1 MPCTTAGRM
10 GTSVEN
16 ASLPDLVRALA
27 DDAREL
33 VRAEVGLAKDELG
46 KTLRVLLIVIAGATA
61 ATVTAVFSLAMFL
74 AAAVLGAGGTPLAAL
89 LTAAGW
95 GVLLVLAALAVSLH
109 LIAKNKKSKV
119 VSAEPEPTASGQQS
133 EVLR

>member
-1 MPCTTAGRM
+1 MSTTVQN
-10 GTSVEN
+10 T
-16 ASLPDLVRALA
+16 SLPDLVRVLA

-46 KTLRVLLIVIAGATA
+46 KNLRLLLIVLAGATS
-61 ATVTAVFSLAMFL
+61 ATVIAALSLGVFL
-74 AAAVLGAGGTPLAAL
+74 AAAVLGAGGTPVAAL

-95 GVLLVLAALAVSLH
+95 GTALVLAALVVALR
-109 LIAKNKKSKV
+109 LIAKNKRPKEV
-119 VSAEPEPTASGQQS
+119 AAEPEPTLSGQTN

>member
-1 MPCTTAGRM
+1 MGSTA
-10 GTSVEN
+10 EN
-16 ASLPDLVRALA
+16 ASLPDLVRTLA

-61 ATVTAVFSLAMFL
+61 ATVIAVFALATFL
-74 AAAVLGAGGTPLAAL
+74 AAAVLGAGGTPVAAL
-89 LTAAGW
+89 LAAASFA
-95 GVLLVLAALAVSLH
+95 AALVIGAIIVSLR
-109 LIAKNKKSKV
+109 LIAHSKQPKAIV
-119 VSAEPEPTASGQQS
+119 PEPEPTASGQQS